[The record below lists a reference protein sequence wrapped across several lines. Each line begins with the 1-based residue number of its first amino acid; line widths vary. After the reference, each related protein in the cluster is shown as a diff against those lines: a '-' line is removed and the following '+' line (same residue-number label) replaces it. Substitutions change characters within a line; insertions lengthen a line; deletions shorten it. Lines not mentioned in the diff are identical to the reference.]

1 MSNVYLS
8 SSDYK
13 ASTQNTYS
21 NIGYGGSN
29 LNLPLTIN
37 STAGIIF
44 CNNGGTQLGNSC
56 SISSNGV
63 FNCMGLVLG
72 GPLTCASLIVPS
84 SGSITCL
91 GSFNCSGVLNM
102 NTNNISGVANLTCTS
117 LTCNSNMSIS
127 GVNVTA
133 AGVITGVTSLTCNGP
148 INGTITLL
156 TCSLSSVL
164 TITTNVGSTDMNIK
178 ANNYIRFAKNG
189 NITGV
194 DGLNNITFGGAN
206 KTEISGVAGLNGLT
220 LIGSEISGV
229 TNLNGLTLNVTTISG
244 VTNLNGL
251 TLNGTTISGVTNLN
265 GMTLNGFN
273 ISGITE
279 LTTTGNVTLNSVM
292 DNATTTTITCSTWN
306 TNPLNNIGKMSLGSF
321 SGTYLASLHIVKKI
335 STTIVAGSASYFNST
350 NRVLANGATLSRNV
364 SIFAAGSILTS
375 EFAIAASSTAYSDN
389 RIKTNIIDIDDVSAM
404 ATLRLIEPKRYNY
417 IDVITRG
424 SEPVWGF
431 IAQQVRS
438 VLPYSTSLM
447 KKEIPNVYDIGS
459 VASDMITITLSSKST
474 SLFQRDVSGNL
485 FSICLMDNDNIE
497 IKTTITAIID
507 DKTFTIADNLTDKQ
521 IGTLSKIFVYGSI
534 VDDFHILDKAAIFTI
549 AAAALQE
556 LDREYQVTKL
566 EVVNLTLQN
575 ASRGV
580 KITALTSQNALMSS
594 QIATLIAQVNL
605 LIG

>member
-1 MSNVYLS
+1 M
-8 SSDYK
+8 
-13 ASTQNTYS
+13 
-21 NIGYGGSN
+21 
-29 LNLPLTIN
+29 
-37 STAGIIF
+37 
-44 CNNGGTQLGNSC
+44 
-56 SISSNGV
+56 
-63 FNCMGLVLG
+63 
-72 GPLTCASLIVPS
+72 
-84 SGSITCL
+84 
-91 GSFNCSGVLNM
+91 
-102 NTNNISGVANLTCTS
+102 
-117 LTCNSNMSIS
+117 
-127 GVNVTA
+127 
-133 AGVITGVTSLTCNGP
+133 
-148 INGTITLL
+148 
-156 TCSLSSVL
+156 
-164 TITTNVGSTDMNIK
+164 
-178 ANNYIRFAKNG
+178 
-189 NITGV
+189 
-194 DGLNNITFGGAN
+194 
-206 KTEISGVAGLNGLT
+206 
-220 LIGSEISGV
+220 
-229 TNLNGLTLNVTTISG
+229 
-244 VTNLNGL
+244 
-251 TLNGTTISGVTNLN
+251 
-265 GMTLNGFN
+265 
-273 ISGITE
+273 
-279 LTTTGNVTLNSVM
+279 
-292 DNATTTTITCSTWN
+292 
-306 TNPLNNIGKMSLGSF
+306 
-321 SGTYLASLHIVKKI
+321 
-335 STTIVAGSASYFNST
+335 
-350 NRVLANGATLSRNV
+350 

-417 IDVITRG
+417 IDVINRG

>member
-8 SSDYK
+8 SSGY
-13 ASTQNTYS
+13 SQPTQNTYS

-117 LTCNSNMSIS
+117 LTCNSIMSI
-127 GVNVTA
+127 GVINVTA

-148 INGTITLL
+148 IGPITSL
-156 TCSLSSVL
+156 TCNTLSCN
-164 TITTNVGSTDMNIK
+164 TNVVVDTTIFRNDG
-178 ANNYIRFAKNG
+178 Y
-189 NITGV
+189 ITGV
-194 DGLNNITFGGAN
+194 N
-206 KTEISGVAGLNGLT
+206 SLNGM
-220 LIGSEISGV
+220 
-229 TNLNGLTLNVTTISG
+229 TISG
-244 VTNLNGL
+244 AIITGVTMLNGMTIGGNTL
-251 TLNGTTISGVTNLN
+251 TSVTKLNGMTLNGSNISGVTNLN
-265 GMTLNGFN
+265 GMYINGNSNMNLTSLNGMSLNLSTFTGTKLAGTTLSCVSMN
-273 ISGITE
+273 INSTFLSQQVSKINATNINVTFTNNQNSIYIGPIPGSTSYTPVEISINSTSIFSGNYIYANTTTLFSITSLNKTLSIYADGSIISGR
-279 LTTTGNVTLNSVM
+279 
-292 DNATTTTITCSTWN
+292 A
-306 TNPLNNIGKMSLGSF
+306 
-321 SGTYLASLHIVKKI
+321 IVC
-335 STTIVAGSASYFNST
+335 SASIT
-350 NRVLANGATLSRNV
+350 
-364 SIFAAGSILTS
+364 
-375 EFAIAASSTAYSDN
+375 YSDN

-417 IDVITRG
+417 IDVINRG

-556 LDREYQVTKL
+556 LDREFYETKS
-566 EVVNLTLQN
+566 EMTKLTLQN
-575 ASRGV
+575 ASICV
-580 KITALTSQNALMSS
+580 EMAELTSQNALMSS

-605 LIG
+605 LMRRKT